1 MSIVKRIE
9 ALPNATLEDLCASS
23 SPKVR
28 YEFSDIVDGVEQAFY
43 SVDGYRIGTVIM
55 VRKALPDHE
64 EIAQKILDESIE
76 ELNNQVNNVGFTTSI
91 DVIENGRLREHSFN

>member
-1 MSIVKRIE
+1 MSIFKRIE

-28 YEFSDIVDGVEQAFY
+28 YEFSDIVDGVDHAFY

-55 VRKALPDHE
+55 VRKALPDRE
-64 EIAQKILDESIE
+64 ELAQTILNESIAE
-76 ELNNQVNNVGFTTSI
+76 IKNQVNNVGFTTSI
-91 DVIENGRLREHSFN
+91 DVIENGRYREHTFN